1 MKLSRLVGL
10 FSIVAVLLGLTV
22 VGTGA
27 SSHREAPLISKDPT
41 ADNTDV
47 YMFRSPERPDSITFI
62 ANWIPFEDPHGGPNF
77 YFFDD
82 SARYLINIDNDGDAQ
97 PDIVYEWRFQTHH
110 RSGGTFLYNTGPV
123 NSLDDPNLNI
133 FQRYTLTRIDYLK
146 DKDNAGNRK
155 STSTVL
161 GTDLR
166 TAPSNVGKASM
177 PNYPALSDAAT
188 YSLNGTKAWAG
199 QADDPFFLDL
209 RVFDLLYGAN
219 LKEAG
224 VDTLA
229 GYNIHAVAIQVP
241 IKQLTS
247 TGQPPT
253 GTGDPTAVIGMWST
267 TERQTTNG
275 KWVQVSRLGMPLVN
289 EVVIDLARKD
299 AFNAIPPTMDAVA
312 LDRVTDPEVPKLL
325 KLIYNIDSPPAPR
338 NDLVTVFL
346 TGIPGLNQPKGVRP
360 AEMMRLNMMTPVN
373 TTPDRMGILAN
384 DAQGYPN
391 GRRLGDDV
399 IDISLQVVAGATP
412 FTPAFNK
419 APNNTLGDGV
429 NQNDVQFLNAFPYL
443 GYAHPGSR

>member
-22 VGTGA
+22 VAAGA

-82 SARYLINIDNDGDAQ
+82 SARYLVNIDNDGDAQ
-97 PDIVYEWRFQTHH
+97 PDIVYEWRFQTH
-110 RSGGTFLYNTGPV
+110 RRNSGTFLYNTGPV
-123 NSLDDPNLNI
+123 NSLDDPNLNM

-161 GTDLR
+161 GSDLR

-188 YSLNGTKAWAG
+188 YNLNGTKAWAG

-229 GYNIHAVAIQVP
+229 GYNVHAVAIQVP
-241 IKQLTS
+241 IAQLTA
-247 TGQPPT
+247 TGQPPASAD
-253 GTGDPTAVIGMWST
+253 DPTAVIGMWST

-346 TGIPGLNQPKGVRP
+346 TGIPGLNQPQGVRP

-373 TTPDRMGILAN
+373 TKPDRMGILAN

-429 NQNDVQFLNAFPYL
+429 NQNDVPFLNAFPYL